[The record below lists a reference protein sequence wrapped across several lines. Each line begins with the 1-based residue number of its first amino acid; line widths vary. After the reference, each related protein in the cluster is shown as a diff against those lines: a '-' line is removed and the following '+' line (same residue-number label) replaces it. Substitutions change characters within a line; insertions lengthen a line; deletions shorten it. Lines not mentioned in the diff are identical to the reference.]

1 MRAREKLI
9 IISAFWARTHM
20 LELEL
25 KQAPRRQLT
34 AIFGLLDSPPA
45 PLPSRCLSVSYTE
58 NFYCQMRALTPPNA
72 YSTHT
77 HTGAWQDI
85 EQGRGWRGRQA
96 AHTHLRFNSPTIRRL
111 ASSVSFRAQSS
122 HYLRQRARLEV
133 SQQNIAYT
141 PRAASALS
149 RSLLSLP
156 LCLCLSFS
164 SFVCEK
170 WQNVIFGIFCYCQN
184 GLSTSATTLPI
195 SLSLSLCLP
204 LSCSLAHTI

>member
-34 AIFGLLDSPPA
+34 AIFGLLYSPLAPPA
-45 PLPSRCLSVSYTE
+45 ACTLRCLSVSYTE

-85 EQGRGWRGRQA
+85 EQGRGQRGRQA
-96 AHTHLRFNSPTIRRL
+96 AHTHTLK
-111 ASSVSFRAQSS
+111 V
-122 HYLRQRARLEV
+122 
-133 SQQNIAYT
+133 QQPDDST
-141 PRAASALS
+141 TG
-149 RSLLSLP
+149 
-156 LCLCLSFS
+156 
-164 SFVCEK
+164 K
-170 WQNVIFGIFCYCQN
+170 QCQLQ
-184 GLSTSATTLPI
+184 GPKQ
-195 SLSLSLCLP
+195 P
-204 LSCSLAHTI
+204 LSSTTSET